1 MKAEV
6 SELLKLI
13 RSVPADVQNQF
24 LLMIRGAAIVNNNM
38 VRQKGVLLMGR
49 EKERVQI
56 TIRLPSELKERLQKE
71 ADRLGVSFNE
81 ITIKM
86 IHEGIKS
93 YIGAD

>member
-38 VRQKGVLLMGR
+38 VR
-49 EKERVQI
+49 
-56 TIRLPSELKERLQKE
+56 
-71 ADRLGVSFNE
+71 
-81 ITIKM
+81 
-86 IHEGIKS
+86 
-93 YIGAD
+93 